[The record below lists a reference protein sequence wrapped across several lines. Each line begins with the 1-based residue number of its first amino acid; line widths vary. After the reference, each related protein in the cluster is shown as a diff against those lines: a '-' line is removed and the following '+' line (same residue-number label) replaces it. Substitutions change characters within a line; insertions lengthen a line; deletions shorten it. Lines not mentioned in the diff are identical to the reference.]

1 MTSMTKYFL
10 LLLIGL
16 SFTIF
21 GDSKSAKWSSNLGKL
36 NWEEAKAKCAKEGR
50 RLPKLDELK
59 NSFDKQEL
67 ESWKKDGNTYW
78 TSEEISST
86 RAYYFT
92 LLNGV
97 KFSLAKDKKVLVRCV
112 Q

>member
-1 MTSMTKYFL
+1 MNAFTKTIL
-10 LLLIGL
+10 LLLIL
-16 SFTIF
+16 QTFNLYA
-21 GDSKSAKWSSNLGKL
+21 DSKITKWSTNLGKL
-36 NWEEAKAKCAKEGR
+36 NWADAKAKCAKEGK

-59 NSFDKQEL
+59 TSFEKNEL
-67 ESWKKDGNTYW
+67 ESWKKDGNSYW
-78 TSEEISST
+78 TSEEISSD

-97 KFSLAKDKKVLVRCV
+97 KFSLAKDKTILTRCV